1 MKLLIILTAFL
12 VFGCSNAEYA
22 AINSWSKPHDVKCY
36 SGGVLVYS
44 GVSTGKIISEH
55 ESDGFYFEEAGTQK
69 IVIVNA
75 DCVFTIK

>member
-36 SGGVLVYS
+36 SGGVLIYS
-44 GVSTGKIISEH
+44 GAATGMIMNEAN
-55 ESDGFYFEEAGTQK
+55 SDGFYFEDAVTRK
-69 IVIVNA
+69 IVIVSG